1 MSCVVRVMK
10 VAPIAFSGLLFVS
23 AIANAQSTDA
33 AVPQVQAESS
43 STISRNDGESVSD
56 FLARAGASDP
66 ASVSGLV
73 GGLIAANPTEFAQ
86 VAAFATDSSTPSAL
100 AAEVIR
106 GIALS
111 AQNPVTAAQQASS
124 YALANPANPAAIVTL
139 ARTANEPTFS
149 EVMGE
154 GLALAANTRRSEGN
168 TGAAS
173 GIATQATAPT
183 APTELTRAFSD
194 NFVQTAAP
202 AAAAA
207 GAAGGGNISAG
218 ASGPLGGPSSGDS
231 SVAQSG
237 DAGSGTGGGG
247 FSFADG
253 ARTFNVTNTTIVQAP
268 GPEAGAGIGALL
280 MGGVFYWMRR
290 RRSCAVPR

>member
-1 MSCVVRVMK
+1 MYFAVRVFK
-10 VAPIAFSGLLFVS
+10 VAPIALVGALLT
-23 AIANAQSTDA
+23 AAAANAQSTDTA
-33 AVPQVQAESS
+33 TSQVQAE
-43 STISRNDGESVSD
+43 TNLAISRNEGESVRD
-56 FLARAGASDP
+56 FLARVGTSDQ

-73 GGLIAANPTEFAQ
+73 GGMIAANPAEFAQ
-86 VAAFATDSSTPSAL
+86 IAAVATDAGTPSAL
-100 AAEVIR
+100 AAEIIR

-139 ARTANEPTFS
+139 ARAANEPTFS

-218 ASGPLGGPSSGDS
+218 TSGPLGGPSSGDS

-237 DAGSGTGGGG
+237 GAGSGIGGGS
-247 FSFADG
+247 FSFG
-253 ARTFNVTNTTIVQAP
+253 SRVTYVTNNTATLPVPA
-268 GPEAGAGIGALL
+268 PEAGAGLGALV
-280 MGGVFYWMRR
+280 MGGMLYWLNRR
-290 RRSCAVPR
+290 KRVDT